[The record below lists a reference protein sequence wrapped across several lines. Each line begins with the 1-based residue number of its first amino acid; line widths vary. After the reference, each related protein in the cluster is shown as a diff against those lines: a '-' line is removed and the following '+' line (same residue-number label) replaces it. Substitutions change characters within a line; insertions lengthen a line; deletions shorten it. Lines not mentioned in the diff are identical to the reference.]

1 MDKIKNLK
9 QQLDYHDDLYYNK
22 DTPELTDAEY
32 DVLKSEYLNLTN
44 QQEYNYIPGVAQFK
58 KYTHTIPIKSLGK
71 INTIEQ
77 AKEEIQRL
85 YPVVIEP
92 KYDGLTLVIYPDGKV
107 VTRGNGKIGEDVTRN
122 VFQFMRIHS
131 LPIGKPI
138 RGEAIMPI
146 SVFHQINKQR
156 EKEGKELFKNPRNA
170 IAGILRNKDNSNIPK
185 GLRFIAYEIVGSA
198 ESHIQQLLELKKYY
212 DIPEADTIW
221 NYSEIDDAISFIENF
236 DRLKL
241 DYEIDGLVI
250 KSNKANALDI
260 FGETEH
266 HPNSAVAYKFASQ
279 GEWTV
284 LKSITW
290 QTGRTGRVTPVAELE
305 PVDILGS
312 TIERATLHNIGYINA
327 LGLQIGDEVL
337 VVKSNDVIPA
347 VIKCEHTENSIPIEI
362 IDKCPSCGTDLV
374 TINDQLFC
382 YNSKCQARLLYRT
395 KHMVGRDALNIEGLS
410 EQTIQKFIDN
420 SYITEPWHIFDITE
434 AEILK
439 CDGFAKKSA
448 KKIYENIQSARNCDF
463 DKAIYAS
470 GIELV
475 GRKVS
480 KDIAKEFGTYEELIN
495 NVYFDEANVV
505 GKLSNVDGI
514 GDNIINSFINNFK
527 LFEDLASYLNIKQ
540 PEKKEIFNTD
550 NPFAGKKLYCTGTF
564 ASYKKDELKAIC
576 EGLGAEFTS
585 GYAKSLDYLVV
596 GSIKGSSKTDKA
608 IKDGVKILQEDE
620 FMKMIKEF

>member
-1 MDKIKNLK
+1 MDKIQNLK

-22 DTPELTDAEY
+22 DNPELTDTEY
-32 DVLKSEYLNLTN
+32 DALKSQYLFLT
-44 QQEYNYIPGVAQFK
+44 QTEEIDYIPGEAQFK
-58 KYTHTIPIKSLGK
+58 KYTHTTSIKSLGK

-77 AKEEIQRL
+77 AREEIKRL

-92 KYDGLTLVIYPDGKV
+92 KYDGLTLVLYPEGKV
-107 VTRGNGKIGEDVTRN
+107 VTRGNGQIGEDVTAN
-122 VFQFMRIHS
+122 VSKFMCINS
-131 LPIGKPI
+131 PFDFPI

-221 NYSEIDDAISFIENF
+221 NYSEIDDAVKFIENF
-236 DRLKL
+236 DRSKL

-250 KSNKANALDI
+250 KSNKTNALDI

-266 HPNSAVAYKFASQ
+266 HPNHSVAYKFPSQ

-305 PVDILGS
+305 PVNIMGS
-312 TIERATLHNIGYINA
+312 TIERATLHNIGYIS
-327 LGLQIGDEVL
+327 GLNLQLNDKVFL
-337 VVKSNDVIPA
+337 VKSNDIIPA
-347 VIKCEHTENSIPIEI
+347 VIKCEHTKNSKPIEI
-362 IDKCPSCGTDLV
+362 VNKCPSCGSSLKV
-374 TINDQLFC
+374 VNDQLFC
-382 YNSKCQARLLYRT
+382 TNDDCQAKLLYRT
-395 KHMVGRDALNIEGLS
+395 SHMVSRDALNIDGLS
-410 EQTIQKFIDN
+410 EQTIQKMIEAG
-420 SYITEPWHIFDITE
+420 YIQKPWDIFNITE
-434 AEILK
+434 AQILK
-439 CDGFAKKSA
+439 LDGFAKKSA
-448 KKIYENIQSARNCDF
+448 KKIYENIQNARNCDF

-480 KDIAKEFGTYEELIN
+480 KDIAREFETIDNLLYCLRRDDARSILGMI
-495 NVYFDEANVV
+495 
-505 GKLSNVDGI
+505 DGI
-514 GDNIINSFINNFK
+514 GNTIIDSFIKNFY
-527 LFEDLASYLNIKQ
+527 LLEELMEYLNIKQ
-540 PEKKEIFNTD
+540 QIKQES
-550 NPFAGKKLYCTGTF
+550 TF
-564 ASYKKDELKAIC
+564 
-576 EGLGAEFTS
+576 
-585 GYAKSLDYLVV
+585 KSLDNLTFVV
-596 GSIKGSSKTDKA
+596 TGNVETFKNRKELEELITSLNGKLSGSVSSKTNYLINNNVTSNSGKNKKA
-608 IKDGVKILQEDE
+608 KELNVPIISEQM
-620 FMKMIKEF
+620 FNKMIGR